1 MPFDKKQIEAH
12 IREVK
17 NFPKDGVA
25 FKDITPL
32 LANAALFELCIEEM
46 AWQIDMVARA
56 KVDYIVGIKARG
68 FIIGAALAQKM
79 KTGFVPIRKKGKL
92 PYDTISIEY
101 SLEYGHAA
109 IEIHKDALK
118 TNDSVVIV
126 DDLLASGG
134 TTIAACNLI
143 ENLGASIAALAY
155 LVELEGL
162 GARKVIKSK
171 IPIISL
177 IKY

>member
-1 MPFDKKQIEAH
+1 MPFDKKQIEAQ

-17 NFPKDGVA
+17 NFPKDGIA

-32 LANAALFELCIEEM
+32 LGNSYLFNFCIEEM
-46 AWQIDMVARA
+46 VRQIDMVARV
-56 KVDYIVGIKARG
+56 KVDYIAGIEARG

-79 KTGFVPIRKKGKL
+79 QKGFVPIRKKGKL

-101 SLEYGHAA
+101 SLEYGNAA
-109 IEIHKDALK
+109 LEIHKDALK
-118 TNDSVVIV
+118 ANDSVVLV

-134 TTIAACNLI
+134 TTIAACSLI
-143 ENLGASIAALAY
+143 EKLGANIAALAY
-155 LVELEGL
+155 IIELENL
-162 GARKVIKSK
+162 GARKIIKDK